1 MIRQAE
7 YYFKEKKFHEAAVL
21 FSQSQLSFEE
31 VTLKFIQVNR
41 KDALKTFLLKK
52 LETLNQKVCA
62 YMYPALLASEI
73 VIIIIGGQHT
83 ADHVDDLAD

>member
-21 FSQSQLSFEE
+21 FSQSQLSFEV

-52 LETLNQKVCA
+52 LETLNQKVQ
-62 YMYPALLASEI
+62 YYNYVYLALVTSGI
-73 VIIIIGGQHT
+73 YGNVYRRT
-83 ADHVDDLAD
+83 AHNRQC